1 MSVGVDASIMPSLNA
16 FDEEFERESSGIVD
30 DPLPP
35 KSGFRLSTVIGLAL
49 AAGVISALAL
59 GWPSMFGASQSQLQP
74 EQAAASGGEALE
86 GTISRLSD
94 EVAALRRENKEL
106 REAQQQAADTM
117 AALQAG
123 EGESRGSFVAWY
135 SNPAALTYGIA
146 TQSDGTTAGRRS
158 ATARPKPREAAPVP
172 RPDGGPI
179 SLDPP
184 Q

>member
-1 MSVGVDASIMPSLNA
+1 MPNLDA
-16 FDEEFERESSGIVD
+16 FDEEFGRGQSDIVD

-35 KSGFRLSTVIGLAL
+35 KTGFRFSTVIGLAL

-74 EQAAASGGEALE
+74 EQAAASGGERLDAA
-86 GTISRLSD
+86 ISRLSD

-106 REAQQQAADTM
+106 HEAQQQAADTI

-123 EGESRGSFVAWY
+123 EGEIRGSFVAWY

-146 TQSDGTTAGRRS
+146 TQSDGATTGRRS

-172 RPDGGPI
+172 RRDDGGPI